1 MYFWPG
7 YEKDI
12 LHLVEKCEP
21 CQRRNQPAPTP
32 QAPLG
37 TITSTYPF
45 QKISWDIMGP
55 LPVTEKGSK
64 YILVI
69 TDLFSKWVEAF
80 PLSSTN
86 SVTLAEILTDMVIC
100 RYGVPEVIHS
110 DQGANFVS
118 EVIQTL
124 CLNLGITRTQ
134 TTAYHPQGNGQVE
147 RFNRTL
153 ESMLSKVASEN
164 QRNWDENLQ
173 KVLFAYRTAVH
184 DSTGYTPFLVMFGRS
199 PNLPVDVMLGRYR
212 EDSGSS
218 VPKYVQ
224 RTRALMKAAFSDV
237 HKRIKKSH
245 YKQKG
250 VADQRC
256 VVYEFQVGDRVW
268 LYVPAV
274 RTGQTKK
281 LASLWR
287 GPYTVIDKLN
297 AVNYRI
303 QLMGGNKTLVVH
315 HNRLKLCKSNPTEDD
330 VLLEETPPAA
340 AETQPPE
347 SESNAGLVI
356 IENGM
361 LPFEPE
367 MVQPAEVLGEVY
379 QEAVEQNEQ
388 PQEERQ
394 VDQPR
399 RYPSRN
405 RRPPGRYQAGF
416 T

>member
-1 MYFWPG
+1 MLCRQSRNSSKRGIQIVVPEKLRPLVFDQLHCKAGHLGVHKTFEKVKDRYFWPG
-7 YEKDI
+7 YGKDI
-12 LHLVEKCEP
+12 LHLFEKCEP

-45 QKISWDIMGP
+45 QKISWDIMRP

-86 SVTLAEILTDMVIC
+86 SVTLAEILTDTVIC

-118 EVIQTL
+118 EVIQTV

-153 ESMLSKVASEN
+153 ESMLSKVVSEN
-164 QRNWDENLQ
+164 HRNLDENLQ

-237 HKRIKKSH
+237 QKRIKKSH
-245 YKQKG
+245 DKQKG
-250 VADQRC
+250 VADQR
-256 VVYEFQVGDRVW
+256 YVW
-268 LYVPAV
+268 CMN
-274 RTGQTKK
+274 
-281 LASLWR
+281 
-287 GPYTVIDKLN
+287 I
-297 AVNYRI
+297 
-303 QLMGGNKTLVVH
+303 
-315 HNRLKLCKSNPTEDD
+315 KSETEC
-330 VLLEETPPAA
+330 
-340 AETQPPE
+340 
-347 SESNAGLVI
+347 GY
-356 IENGM
+356 M
-361 LPFEPE
+361 
-367 MVQPAEVLGEVY
+367 Y
-379 QEAVEQNEQ
+379 QQ
-388 PQEERQ
+388 
-394 VDQPR
+394 
-399 RYPSRN
+399 
-405 RRPPGRYQAGF
+405 
-416 T
+416 

>member
-1 MYFWPG
+1 
-7 YEKDI
+7 
-12 LHLVEKCEP
+12 
-21 CQRRNQPAPTP
+21 
-32 QAPLG
+32 
-37 TITSTYPF
+37 
-45 QKISWDIMGP
+45 MGP

-86 SVTLAEILTDMVIC
+86 SVTLAEILTDTVIC

-153 ESMLSKVASEN
+153 ESMLSKVVSEN

-184 DSTGYTPFLVMFGRS
+184 DFTGYTPFLVMFGRS

-218 VPKYVQ
+218 VPKYMQ

-245 YKQKG
+245 DKQKG

-256 VVYEFQVGDRVW
+256 VVYEYQVGDRVW

-274 RTGQTKK
+274 KTGQTKK

-287 GPYTVIDKLN
+287 GPYTVTDKLN

-303 QLMGGNKTLVVH
+303 QLIGGNKTLVVH
-315 HNRLKLCKSNPTEDD
+315 HNRLKL
-330 VLLEETPPAA
+330 
-340 AETQPPE
+340 
-347 SESNAGLVI
+347 
-356 IENGM
+356 
-361 LPFEPE
+361 
-367 MVQPAEVLGEVY
+367 
-379 QEAVEQNEQ
+379 
-388 PQEERQ
+388 
-394 VDQPR
+394 
-399 RYPSRN
+399 
-405 RRPPGRYQAGF
+405 
-416 T
+416 